1 MKIPPELS
9 RDIDESKCYTC
20 GKPLPPDKFSQM
32 SFFGIAA
39 DYARFPR
46 CTVNFCHECG
56 RKARKRYWRAVELTK
71 GVSMANAAAL
81 LQRSAEANKG
91 GEDDEEEDE

>member
-1 MKIPPELS
+1 MKIPPPVS
-9 RDIDESKCYTC
+9 RDIDASKCYTC
-20 GKPLPPDKFSQM
+20 GKPLSPDKFSQA
-32 SFFGIAA
+32 SFYGIAA
-39 DYARFPR
+39 DYAKLPR

-56 RKARKRYWRAVELTK
+56 QKARKKYWEAVELTK

-91 GEDDEEEDE
+91 SDDEEEDG